1 MFYLFLCPATVRV
14 AGCLSGAL
22 VEPRHWAMAD
32 NAPANPLNNAAPVTE
47 MMADDK
53 TGGSTRFSPRG
64 RPVIIGVNRVGLLAL
79 YMKEV
84 RRFLKVQT
92 QTIWAPAFTT
102 LLFLAIFTV
111 ALGREGRMVLGVP
124 FATFVAPGLIMMA
137 MMQNAFA
144 NSSFSLLGG
153 KIQGTIIDYLMPP
166 LSPGEIMAGIL
177 AAAMTRAIAVGF
189 AVALAMALWPGVSLA
204 MAHPWA
210 VAWFGLMG
218 ALLLS
223 TAGLATSIWAEKFDH
238 NAAVTNFIIAP
249 LSLLSGTF
257 YTIENLHGVFQTISR
272 MNPFFYVISGFR
284 YGFLGASDMG
294 GGDHVTGSAFGLL
307 ALNAVLLAGVYALLK
322 SGWKL
327 KS

>member
-1 MFYLFLCPATVRV
+1 MI
-14 AGCLSGAL
+14 
-22 VEPRHWAMAD
+22 D
-32 NAPANPLNNAAPVTE
+32 AAPVTE
-47 MMADDK
+47 TRLRDK
-53 TGGSTRFSPRG
+53 TGGSTRFAPRG
-64 RPVIIGVNRVGLLAL
+64 RPVITGVNRVGLLAL

-166 LSPGEIMAGIL
+166 LSPGEVMAGIL
-177 AAAMTRAIAVGF
+177 AAAVTRAILVGL

-204 MAHPWA
+204 VAHPWA
-210 VAWFGLMG
+210 VLWFALMG
-218 ALLLS
+218 SLMLS
-223 TAGLATSIWAEKFDH
+223 TVGLATSIWAEKFDH

-257 YTIENLHGVFQTISR
+257 YVIDNLHGVFQAISR
-272 MNPFFYVISGFR
+272 GNPFFYVISGFR
-284 YGFLGASDMG
+284 YGFLGSSDIGEAHHVLASAG
-294 GGDHVTGSAFGLL
+294 GLL
-307 ALNAVLLAGVYALLK
+307 ALNLVLAAGVYALLR

>member
-1 MFYLFLCPATVRV
+1 
-14 AGCLSGAL
+14 
-22 VEPRHWAMAD
+22 MAED
-32 NAPANPLNNAAPVTE
+32 AHLPPLPGAAPVTE
-47 MMADDK
+47 LRGDDK
-53 TGGSTRFSPRG
+53 TGGSTRFAPRG
-64 RPVIIGVNRVGLLAL
+64 VPVITGINRVGLLAL

-124 FATFVAPGLIMMA
+124 FATFVAPGLIVMA

-144 NSSFSLLGG
+144 NSSFSLLSG
-153 KIQGTIIDYLMPP
+153 KMQGTIIDLLMPP
-166 LSPGEIMAGIL
+166 LSSGELMAGIL
-177 AAAMTRAIAVGF
+177 AAAITRAIGVGL
-189 AVALAMALWPGVSLA
+189 AVALAMAFWPGVSLA
-204 MAHPWA
+204 MTHPWA

-218 ALLLS
+218 ALMLA
-223 TAGLATSIWAEKFDH
+223 TIGLATSIWAEKFDH

-257 YTIENLHGVFQTISR
+257 YVIDNLHGVAQAISR
-272 MNPFFYVISGFR
+272 ANPFFYVISGFR
-284 YGFLGASDMG
+284 YGFLGGSDIG
-294 GGDHVTGSAFGLL
+294 EAQHVWAAAGGLL
-307 ALNAVLLAGVYALLK
+307 VLNAALMLGVYALLR